1 MSQHASRIKK
11 LETHRTS
18 NATSETKIPRDPVA
32 FATLLDIKPDP
43 WQRDLLTATDEYII
57 LNCSRQSG
65 KSTIVAILAL
75 HHALLN
81 PGALVAILSPSQR
94 QSTEL
99 LRKIRRYNRLL
110 GQPGGRVTDSA
121 TSLELRNGS
130 RVVALPGSESTTR
143 GFTASLLLIDE
154 AAQVSEDDYYAA
166 TPMLAAT
173 QGRLIILSTPHGKQ
187 GIFWHAWDQG
197 PDWKRV
203 KVTADECPR
212 ISKDFLDRERCLMGE
227 QRFAQE
233 YCCEFVQGE
242 GSLFKEEWIQYFDPH
257 TVPNMD
263 MIIQSWDTAVTKS
276 TTSDFVVGQV
286 WGRRGADFYLLEQ
299 VRDRWDFDETVS
311 AMKEVTRVWPE
322 SSSVIVEAQTLGAA
336 LASHLKKQI
345 SGIIPIHVKQS
356 KELRAMSCV
365 PAWQSKN
372 VYIPLPDSK
381 KWVRDYVRELLNFP
395 NATNDDQVD
404 ATTLALNQLRG
415 ALFPNMRAAAKP
427 IKEKG
432 PIRGHEYVMGWIP
445 ARLDHEYTLIVYDLK
460 DNEVVRFLKPLAS
473 PIDLQL
479 RQIYDFSVA
488 FNGAICRVIEGYD
501 DALTYGAE
509 LKGVYIE
516 KIKFNRAS
524 IAAAYE
530 NLSQL
535 IRNKLIDVPEYP
547 ELMAELNVF
556 RSEDTFDETPDYTT
570 QIAQQSAIDALALC
584 TYDLDPTMWEY
595 KPDIWAPFEFYTV

>member
-1 MSQHASRIKK
+1 
-11 LETHRTS
+11 
-18 NATSETKIPRDPVA
+18 V
-32 FATLLDIKPDP
+32 
-43 WQRDLLTATDEYII
+43 
-57 LNCSRQSG
+57 
-65 KSTIVAILAL
+65 ST
-75 HHALLN
+75 
-81 PGALVAILSPSQR
+81 P
-94 QSTEL
+94 
-99 LRKIRRYNRLL
+99 L
-110 GQPGGRVTDSA
+110 G
-121 TSLELRNGS
+121 
-130 RVVALPGSESTTR
+130 TR
-143 GFTASLLLIDE
+143 GIYWD
-154 AAQVSEDDYYAA
+154 
-166 TPMLAAT
+166 
-173 QGRLIILSTPHGKQ
+173 
-187 GIFWHAWDQG
+187 AWEQQDS
-197 PDWKRV
+197 WKKV
-203 KVTADECPR
+203 KVTGDQCPR
-212 ISKDFLDRERCLMGE
+212 ISDESLAQARQEMGE
-227 QRFAQE
+227 LRFAQE
-233 YCCEFVQGE
+233 YLCEFVQGE
-242 GSLFKEEWIQYFDPH
+242 GSLFKEEWVQYFDPK

-299 VRDRWDFDETVS
+299 VRDRWDFDETVE

-372 VYIPLPDSK
+372 VYIPLLDSK
-381 KWVRDYVRELLNFP
+381 RWVRDYVRELLNFP
-395 NATNDDQVD
+395 NSTNDDQVD

-415 ALFPNMRAAAKP
+415 ALFPHMGATAQP

-432 PIRGHEYVMGWIP
+432 PLKGHEYMMGWVP

-479 RQIYDFSVA
+479 RQIYDFSIA

-547 ELMAELNVF
+547 ELMSELNVF

-570 QIAQQSAIDALALC
+570 QIAQQSAINALALC

-595 KPDIWAPFEFYTV
+595 KPDIYCGFDEDRLDPSQWFPYDNSRQHYPF